1 MDRHEIFVVHKMIT
15 GAAFF
20 LGLMVVVELR
30 TLAKVTASV
39 VTMVSQLRKTVA
51 SYVVIISMVD
61 MTANVQGHAAVV
73 QSVTAEKSVDVKIY
87 PVVAALAVGRAK
99 VNVNKNEVVAVGLML
114 AAMVVLSVMVAMQ
127 VVGVVVLAALK
138 VLKTKTR
145 MFVAVL
151 AVGRAALMMITHAVV
166 VVSLTMTGM
175 EAVQVKVKISV
186 MRFVV
191 QAVEEVLKMITGAAV
206 VVGRMLLVEMWTVSN
221 VRTVVVKMA
230 IELCTRC
237 ACRGGGFTLIPGF
250 LFVPMWGTA
259 FVKSLIPIIAL
270 LQPRPEHSVTLV
282 LSIEA

>member
-51 SYVVIISMVD
+51 SYVITISMVD
-61 MTANVQGHAAVV
+61 MTAKVQGHAAVV

-237 ACRGGGFTLIPGF
+237 AWRGGGFTLIPRF

-259 FVKSLIPIIAL
+259 FVKSVIPIIAL